1 MCFVFALSFIAAI
14 FLLAIAFLT
23 PVSSM
28 MSNAEKSYITIK
40 DEGRYFNLIKGEQKT
55 DFDGFT
61 LDNFTDSLMI
71 DEAITVKSDIS
82 VWQMISMNYHKGW
95 GIDGLGKH
103 FEDDSS
109 ANLEYARY
117 WHGYLVFLKPL
128 LLIFD
133 ISGIRI
139 LNLVLQLLLVG
150 TVMFL
155 LMKKHKR
162 LLIPYIL
169 SLIFINPFVISKS
182 LQFSSVYYIMNLS
195 LLFMLLFF
203 EKLQKKGYLFLFF
216 MGIGIAISF
225 FDLCPEIGTD

>member
-1 MCFVFALSFIAAI
+1 M
-14 FLLAIAFLT
+14 
-23 PVSSM
+23 
-28 MSNAEKSYITIK
+28 
-40 DEGRYFNLIKGEQKT
+40 
-55 DFDGFT
+55 
-61 LDNFTDSLMI
+61 
-71 DEAITVKSDIS
+71 
-82 VWQMISMNYHKGW
+82 
-95 GIDGLGKH
+95 
-103 FEDDSS
+103 
-109 ANLEYARY
+109 
-117 WHGYLVFLKPL
+117 
-128 LLIFD
+128 
-133 ISGIRI
+133 
-139 LNLVLQLLLVG
+139 NLVLQLLLVG

-225 FDLCPEIGTD
+225 FDLLTAPIATLCVPLVFVLFANSQKSLKEKVLILLKLAISWCGGYFGFWILKWVFVSAMWHKIAFNYT